1 MLISNFSSQLDE
13 DSIEVVKPDET
24 VALIEGTT
32 AIIAGSDT
40 ASAMMTHALFFLM
53 RRRSVLRRVQAELD
67 AIFDAD
73 GAHPDYTKNI
83 ETPYLSACM

>member
-1 MLISNFSSQLDE
+1 M
-13 DSIEVVKPDET
+13 KPDET
-24 VALIEGTT
+24 VALMEGTT

-40 ASAMMTHALFFLM
+40 ASTMMAHTLFFLM
-53 RRRSVLRRVQAELD
+53 RHRSALKRVQAELD
-67 AIFDAD
+67 EIFDAD